1 MPQTHLEHADT
12 DGDAVLIDPRM
23 LFGFRLSVNEDTPL
37 SPQSGLKM
45 GDKNGNKLFGGNA
58 GNAGIRKK
66 RI

>member
-1 MPQTHLEHADT
+1 MSRDFNETCTA

-23 LFGFRLSVNEDTPL
+23 LFGFRLAVDDQTPL